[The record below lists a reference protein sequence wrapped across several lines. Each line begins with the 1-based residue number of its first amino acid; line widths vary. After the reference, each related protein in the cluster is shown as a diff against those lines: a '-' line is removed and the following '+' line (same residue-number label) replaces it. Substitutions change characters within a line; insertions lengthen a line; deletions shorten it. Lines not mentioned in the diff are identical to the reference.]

1 MTSAIML
8 DWFSNFIEHVTER
21 PLLLLFDGHLTHFSI
36 DVIKKAMDND
46 IILMKLPPHV
56 TDVMQPLD
64 VGMFSPLKK
73 AWENLLNK
81 NISILGEKTSLNKS
95 TFVSMLCSIWR
106 DCMTA
111 NNAISGFRATGIY
124 PCDPLKYPTDRFDK
138 RLMLKFNDWVNA
150 GRPAARSQY
159 DDAVGDKEL
168 PLEANIEFTIDEQ
181 LPSTSKQIPLM
192 STTISTPLTQPTEID
207 ELVIPPIP
215 YPAPPG
221 FRWKVR
227 LQLERIET
235 PNPLSNKS
243 FEEVILSIAKPP
255 KEMSKISR
263 KRLGFN
269 TNVVTDQEF
278 LAELEKKKEDARLKE
293 EKKEEKRVARVLR
306 EEKKTSKIPMKKKA
320 NGKGFRKN
328 LSRIVSES
336 SSEEE
341 EEEIVE
347 EEVHDND
354 SVKNVFFLLT

>member
-1 MTSAIML
+1 MRAENALPNTYYGVSAKGWMTSAIML

-81 NISILGEKTSLNKS
+81 NITILGEETSLNKS

-138 RLMLKFNDWVNA
+138 RLMLEFNDWVNA

-159 DDAVGDKEL
+159 GDAVGDKEL

-181 LPSTSKQIPLM
+181 LPSTSKQADCVLLLPSTSKQIPLM
-192 STTISTPLTQPTEID
+192 STTISTPLIQPTEID

-215 YPAPPG
+215 YPAQPG
-221 FRWKVR
+221 LRWKVR
-227 LQLERIET
+227 LELERIET

-255 KEMSKISR
+255 KETSKKSR
-263 KRLGFN
+263 KSLGFN

-293 EKKEEKRVARVLR
+293 EKKEERRVARLLR
-306 EEKKTSKIPMKKKA
+306 KK
-320 NGKGFRKN
+320 RK
-328 LSRIVSES
+328 
-336 SSEEE
+336 
-341 EEEIVE
+341 
-347 EEVHDND
+347 H
-354 SVKNVFFLLT
+354 

>member
-1 MTSAIML
+1 MHIFLESMRAENALPNTYYGVSAKGWMTSAIML
-8 DWFSNFIEHVTER
+8 DWFSNFIEQVTER

-81 NISILGEKTSLNKS
+81 NISIREKSSLNKS

-181 LPSTSKQIPLM
+181 LPSTSKQADCVLLLPSTSKQIPLM
-192 STTISTPLTQPTEID
+192 STTISTPLIQPTEID

-227 LQLERIET
+227 LELERIET

-255 KEMSKISR
+255 KETSKKSR

-278 LAELEKKKEDARLKE
+278 FGRVGKE
-293 EKKEEKRVARVLR
+293 ERGRAVKRRKERRKTSCPSIKGRKENIENTNEEK
-306 EEKKTSKIPMKKKA
+306 SKWQR
-320 NGKGFRKN
+320 F
-328 LSRIVSES
+328 
-336 SSEEE
+336 
-341 EEEIVE
+341 
-347 EEVHDND
+347 
-354 SVKNVFFLLT
+354 